1 MSPCIEQAQQLF
13 CCVFIS
19 GIRKKQENK
28 YILGTVLSLIPNALC
43 SRYVSCAKMA
53 LVSSF
58 TKGISH
64 GRMIYARIHPPKDG
78 CFYYTMKN
86 EKESEAWFI

>member
-19 GIRKKQENK
+19 GIRKKQESK

-58 TKGISH
+58 TKGISQRWMLLLH
-64 GRMIYARIHPPKDG
+64 Y
-78 CFYYTMKN
+78 
-86 EKESEAWFI
+86 EKRERK